1 MIFTNILLPMNNLT
15 KQLSTKLSPEMAIIV
30 YADEERHSIFLERRD
45 IINSKMGAGIPL
57 TEECIKD
64 IADLTLNR
72 SRKELHGIIPPNM
85 LYADGRKGYEKYI
98 WFEKPEKKMHFFSK
112 SLQIP
117 NGEFYTPSLL
127 YVVKENTLSLYAFH
141 GDYPNKQLYR
151 APYFNVSSTYVC
163 LGNSKLPEIEE
174 MTYQNI
180 IKYWETMFWKS
191 EFSHILD
198 TNPVKSNLA
207 ILSKNLMKTGKPFPK
222 SELIP
227 VTLTLKK
234 LIE

>member
-1 MIFTNILLPMNNLT
+1 MNNLT
-15 KQLSTKLSPEMAIIV
+15 EQLSTKLSPEMAIIV
-30 YADEERHSIFLERRD
+30 YADGEKDNIYLERRD
-45 IINSKMGAGIPL
+45 IINGKMGAGIPL
-57 TEECIKD
+57 TEECVKD

-85 LYADGRKGYEKYI
+85 LYADGRKGYKKYV
-98 WFEKPEKKMHFFSK
+98 WFEKPEKKMHYFSK

-127 YVVKENTLSLYAFH
+127 YVVRGDILSLYAFH
-141 GDYPNKQLYR
+141 GDYPDKQLYR

-163 LGNSKLPEIEE
+163 IGNSKLPDIEE

-180 IKYWETMFWKS
+180 IKYWETIFWKS

-227 VTLTLKK
+227 IPLTLNEIIK
-234 LIE
+234 

>member
-1 MIFTNILLPMNNLT
+1 MNNLT
-15 KQLSTKLSPEMAIIV
+15 KQLSARLSPEMAIIV
-30 YADEERHSIFLERRD
+30 YADEERDNIYLERRD
-45 IINSKMGAGIPL
+45 IINGKMGAGIPL
-57 TEECIKD
+57 TEECVSD
-64 IADLTLNR
+64 IADLTLNC

-98 WFEKPEKKMHFFSK
+98 WFEKPEKKMHYFNK

-127 YVVKENTLSLYAFH
+127 YIVTGNVLSLYAFH
-141 GDYPNKQLYR
+141 GDYPDKQLYR
-151 APYFNVSSTYVC
+151 APYFNVSSTSVC

-191 EFSHILD
+191 EFLHIFG

-207 ILSKNLMKTGKPFPK
+207 ILSKNLMKTGKPFPI

-227 VTLTLKK
+227 VALTLKK

>member
-1 MIFTNILLPMNNLT
+1 MNNLT
-15 KQLSTKLSPEMAIIV
+15 EQLSTKLSPEMAIIV
-30 YADEERHSIFLERRD
+30 YADGERDNIYLERRD
-45 IINSKMGAGIPL
+45 ITNGKMGAGIPL

-98 WFEKPEKKMHFFSK
+98 WFEKPEKKMHYFSK

-127 YVVKENTLSLYAFH
+127 YVVQRDALSLYAFQ
-141 GDYPNKQLYR
+141 GDYPDKQLYR

-163 LGNSKLPEIEE
+163 LGNSKLPDIEE

-207 ILSKNLMKTGKPFPK
+207 ILSKNLMKSGKPFPE

-234 LIE
+234 LIG